1 MYYLNSVTLEDIFIG
16 AFHVRHRTF
25 VAAHY
30 THGSLAKTISEGLK
44 NAAEKTGGQPV
55 DLLAAVDEFH
65 MGGRIATQALADA
78 LALSEQHHVLDIGC
92 GLGGTARHLS
102 TSYGCKV
109 SGVDLTPEYVD
120 VGNQLN
126 TQLGLDDKINL
137 SCASATKLPFEDAS
151 FDHACMLHVGMNI
164 TDKNAVIH
172 EAARVIKSDGRFAIY
187 DVMKTGPTTI
197 AFPVAWA
204 DDERTSFVESVETY
218 TSELEQAGFEVVNIT
233 NRSELALKVFNK
245 IRTIL
250 AEDGPPP
257 LGLHIVMGANA
268 KEKLRNMFANVDQGI
283 VAPIQV
289 IARRK

>member
-1 MYYLNSVTLEDIFIG
+1 MKKFSSEHFMSETE
-16 AFHVRHRTF
+16 HT

-30 THGSLAKTISEGLK
+30 THGALAETISQGLA
-44 NAAEKTGGQPV
+44 NAAEKTGGHPV

-92 GLGGTARHLS
+92 GLGGTARHFA
-102 TSYGCKV
+102 TSFGCKV
-109 SGVDLTPEYVD
+109 SGIDLTPEYVD

-126 TQLGLDDKINL
+126 TQLDLDKKINL
-137 SCASATKLPFEDAS
+137 TRASATNLPFDDAS
-151 FDHACMLHVGMNI
+151 FDRACMLHVGMNI
-164 TDKNAVIH
+164 ADKNAVVR
-172 EAARVIKSDGRFAIY
+172 EAARVIKADGSFAIY
-187 DVMKTGPTTI
+187 DVMRTGADPI

-204 DDERTSFVESVETY
+204 DDDTTSFVEPIEAY
-218 TSELEQAGFEVVNIT
+218 TSELENAGFEIVDIT

-245 IRTIL
+245 IKTIL
-250 AEDGPPP
+250 AENGPPP

-268 KEKLRNMFANVDQGI
+268 KQKLSNMFTNVDQGI
-283 VAPIQV
+283 VAPVQV